1 MENIRM
7 RLSGRS
13 VIALLGAVLL
23 LPALAC
29 GKSEGGAAPAAE
41 PAAQAAAPAKREM
54 GAETPEA
61 LVERMKKAAADQN
74 IAEMAACMSPKSRTE
89 MAMGMYLGATMM
101 VAFSEM
107 GLEMGG
113 AMAGGMDEMMSE
125 EDKKKAQEN
134 LEKGK
139 ADVAKLKERYNEMV
153 GKYGLPKLPAEG
165 EPEADM
171 PKEEAEKLF
180 ASIDQGAFVED
191 VMKFLESMPSEDK
204 PSADEAAPVKI
215 PEGPLENLQVSG
227 DTASGSVGGEELQFV
242 KIDGRWYVEMP
253 EEGAAAPEGE

>member
-1 MENIRM
+1 MKKTWKH
-7 RLSGRS
+7 LAGKSS
-13 VIALLGAVLL
+13 TALLAAALL

-29 GKSEGGAAPAAE
+29 GKSPSGDAPAAE
-41 PAAQAAAPAKREM
+41 PAAQAAAPVKREM

-61 LVERMKKAAADQN
+61 LVERMKKAAASKDL
-74 IAEMAACMSPKSRTE
+74 AEMAACMSPKSRTE

-107 GLEMGG
+107 GLQMGD
-113 AMAGGMDEMMSE
+113 AMAGGMGDMMSD

-134 LEKGK
+134 MEKGK
-139 ADVAKLKERYNEMV
+139 AEVVQLKERYNEMV
-153 GKYGLPKLPAEG
+153 GKYGLPKMPAEG

-180 ASIDQGAFVED
+180 ASIDQGAFVAD
-191 VMKFLESMPSEDK
+191 VMKFLESMPGEDK

-215 PEGPLENLQVSG
+215 PEGPLENLQVTG
-227 DTASGSVGGEELQFV
+227 DTATGSVGGEAMSFV
-242 KIDGRWYVEMP
+242 KVDGRWFVEMP
-253 EEGAAAPEGE
+253 EQTEGTPETE

>member
-1 MENIRM
+1 M
-7 RLSGRS
+7 RNHWMRISGKS
-13 VIALLGAVLL
+13 AIALLGAALL

-29 GKSEGGAAPAAE
+29 GKSDGGSAPAAE
-41 PAAQAAAPAKREM
+41 PAAKAAAQAPRVM

-61 LVERMKKAAADQN
+61 LVERMKKAAADQD

-113 AMAGGMDEMMSE
+113 SMAGGMDDMMSD
-125 EDKKKAQEN
+125 EDKKKAAEN

-139 ADVAKLKERYNEMV
+139 AEVAQLKERYNTMV

-180 ASIDQGAFVED
+180 ASIDQGAFVAD

-215 PEGPLENLQVSG
+215 PEGPLENLQISG

-242 KIDGRWYVEMP
+242 KVDGRWFVEMP
-253 EEGAAAPEGE
+253 EEGAPAPEE

>member
-1 MENIRM
+1 MKKTWKH
-7 RLSGRS
+7 LAGKSS
-13 VIALLGAVLL
+13 TALLAAALL

-29 GKSEGGAAPAAE
+29 GKSPSGDAPAAE
-41 PAAQAAAPAKREM
+41 PAAQAAAPVKREM

-61 LVERMKKAAADQN
+61 LVERMKKAAASKDL
-74 IAEMAACMSPKSRTE
+74 AEMAACMSPKSRTE

-107 GLEMGG
+107 GLQMGD
-113 AMAGGMDEMMSE
+113 AMAGGMGDAMSD

-134 LEKGK
+134 MEKGK
-139 ADVAKLKERYNEMV
+139 AEVAQLKERYNEMV
-153 GKYGLPKLPAEG
+153 GKYGLPKMPAEG

-180 ASIDQGAFVED
+180 ASIDQGAFVAD
-191 VMKFLESMPSEDK
+191 VMKFLESMPGEDK

-215 PEGPLENLQVSG
+215 PEGPLENLQIAG
-227 DTASGSVGGEELQFV
+227 DTATGSVGGEAMNFV
-242 KIDGRWYVEMP
+242 KVDGRWFVEMP
-253 EEGAAAPEGE
+253 EQTEGAPETE